1 MFRIDNES
9 GKIFIA
15 KESDVGLN
23 YNLDVAVS
31 DGKFTDRCIVKVDV
45 KKSDNSGL
53 VFAKDRY
60 HASVLENSTKSDV
73 IVVVNVLGSALN
85 ENLQFYLLNP
95 SDYFKIGATSGAIH
109 TTGKPF
115 DREEQVRFSF

>member
-9 GKIFIA
+9 GKFFIA

-60 HASVLENSTKSDV
+60 NASVLENSTKSDV
-73 IVVVNVLGSALN
+73 IVVVNSLKKLTHN
-85 ENLQFYLLNP
+85 EKFNFWKCSY
-95 SDYFKIGATSGAIH
+95 
-109 TTGKPF
+109 
-115 DREEQVRFSF
+115 

>member
-1 MFRIDNES
+1 MDPES
-9 GKIFIA
+9 GKIVIA
-15 KESDVGLN
+15 KETDIGMQ
-23 YNLDVAVS
+23 YTLDMSVT
-31 DGKFTDRCIVKVDV
+31 DGKYSDRCVVKIDV

-60 HASVLENSTKSDV
+60 YASVLENSTKSDV

-85 ENLQFYLLNP
+85 ENLQFSLLNP
-95 SDYFKIGATSGAIH
+95 SEYFKIGTTSGAVH

-115 DREEQVRFSF
+115 DREEQV